1 MLNSQAM
8 GDRDATTA
16 GPVVLCCA
24 NADADTIRPVVD
36 DLEGQGHLVILLDDV
51 QQSPESLVPTVE
63 RLHGE
68 GLYVLCRSKALGR
81 NAVDE
86 LRDILLAHHVPFGRT
101 LTVASTRPRELRERI
116 GASLRRLATSNARRM
131 STVSPDEPKRRGST
145 RLGLP
150 TPPRPKPAPTND
162 FEFEAATDVRPG
174 ATKTQVGL
182 PAPDA
187 AILPPPP
194 PPQSK
199 TATIVETAPGATDGT
214 EQDDEAPT
222 ESLEVDPS
230 LSGESAPSLTRLEGP
245 DALDDLHGVEGLDGA
260 EGLDAADLEVDLDE
274 EPPAR
279 LTPAVEPERGPA
291 PDVQAAPEPVSPPAP
306 SSRVLIR
313 PDELADLDEPPVQRE
328 LPQPPVRTGN
338 TKVSAVLQSQLTA
351 IRTGDTA
358 IVSREALLAAG
369 LENLGPPPPSPPPP
383 SSPATVR
390 VPAVPQTVRAPAIAA
405 ATSEPS
411 SGPPWMWIG
420 IGGAAL
426 ALIIVIAVALSG
438 SDADEERA
446 DDDTVAQAETAN
458 EPKDDSRDAAESSED
473 EDEDA
478 SKGESPAAGPGPT
491 RIGHAL
497 RSREIRSLDVLLVS
511 NTEGPL
517 SWDAAKTHC
526 SGLDLAGLGAW
537 RLPEVGELMSLSTA
551 AMTLPGY
558 YWTGTPA
565 DTFGDTP
572 LVWYPRRS
580 KVVTRDSDSLVLC
593 VRGGTTAG

>member
-1 MLNSQAM
+1 M
-8 GDRDATTA
+8 GDRDAPTTA
-16 GPVVLCCA
+16 GPVVICCA
-24 NADADTIRPVVD
+24 DADADTIRPLVD
-36 DLEGQGHLVILLDDV
+36 DLEGQGHLVVLLDGV
-51 QQSPESLVPTVE
+51 QQSPETLGPTVE

-131 STVSPDEPKRRGST
+131 STVSPDGPKRRGAT

-150 TPPRPKPAPTND
+150 TPPKPKPVPD
-162 FEFEAATDVRPG
+162 EFEFEEATDVRPG
-174 ATKTQVGL
+174 IATKTQVGL

-187 AILPPPP
+187 AIMPPPP

-199 TATIVETAPGATDGT
+199 TATVVETAPPAEDAHDD
-214 EQDDEAPT
+214 DDEAPT
-222 ESLEVDPS
+222 ESLDVDAS
-230 LSGESAPSLTRLEGP
+230 LEIDSDSSL
-245 DALDDLHGVEGLDGA
+245 DALDASDLD
-260 EGLDAADLEVDLDE
+260 VDLDE

-279 LTPAVEPERGPA
+279 LTPAVEPEPEL
-291 PDVQAAPEPVSPPAP
+291 APEPVSPPVP
-306 SSRVLIR
+306 SSKVLIR
-313 PDELADLDEPPVQRE
+313 PDELADLDEPSVEGE

-338 TKVSAVLQSQLTA
+338 TKVSPVLKSQLTA

-358 IVSREALLAAG
+358 IVSREALIAAG
-369 LENLGPPPPSPPPP
+369 LENLGPPPAPPPPP
-383 SSPATVR
+383 STPETVR
-390 VPAVPQTVRAPAIAA
+390 APAVPQTVRAPAVSAAA
-405 ATSEPS
+405 ATAEPS

-426 ALIIVIAVALSG
+426 ALIVVIVVAVAG
-438 SDADEERA
+438 GDDEAEDAA
-446 DDDTVAQAETAN
+446 DDDTVAQADEPD
-458 EPKDDSRDAAESSED
+458 EPKDEPNDSPEANED
-473 EDEDA
+473 EDTPE
-478 SKGESPAAGPGPT
+478 GEAVPTGPGPT
-491 RIGHAL
+491 RVGHAL
-497 RSREIRSLDVLLVS
+497 RSREIRALDVLLVS

-517 SWDAAKTHC
+517 SWDAAKDHC
-526 SGLDLAGLGAW
+526 GGLDLAGLDAW
-537 RLPEVGELMSLSTA
+537 RLPEVGELMSLSA
-551 AMTLPGY
+551 ASMTLPGY

-580 KVVTRDSDSLVLC
+580 KVVTRNRNSFVLC

>member
-8 GDRDATTA
+8 GDRDAPTTA
-16 GPVVLCCA
+16 GPVVICCA

-36 DLEGQGHLVILLDDV
+36 DLEGQGHLVVLLDAV
-51 QQSPESLVPTVE
+51 QQSPETLAPTVE
-63 RLHGE
+63 RLRGE

-116 GASLRRLATSNARRM
+116 GASLRRLATSNARRL
-131 STVSPDEPKRRGST
+131 STVSPDGPKRRGST

-150 TPPRPKPAPTND
+150 TPPKPKPAPTDD

-199 TATIVETAPGATDGT
+199 TATIVETAPAATGT
-214 EQDDEAPT
+214 TEDEEEPT
-222 ESLEVDPS
+222 ESLEVDPT
-230 LSGESAPSLTRLEGP
+230 LAVESDPSL
-245 DALDDLHGVEGLDGA
+245 DGLDELDGLD
-260 EGLDAADLEVDLDE
+260 GLDAADLEVDLDE

-279 LTPAVEPERGPA
+279 LTPAVEPEP
-291 PDVQAAPEPVSPPAP
+291 APEPVSPPAP
-306 SSRVLIR
+306 SSKVLIR
-313 PDELADLDEPPVQRE
+313 PDELADLDEPSVERE
-328 LPQPPVRTGN
+328 MPQPPVRTGN
-338 TKVSAVLQSQLTA
+338 TKVSPVLQSQLTA

-358 IVSREALLAAG
+358 IVSREALIAAG
-369 LENLGPPPPSPPPP
+369 LENLGPPPPPSPPPP

-390 VPAVPQTVRAPAIAA
+390 APAVPQTVRAAAIVA

-420 IGGAAL
+420 VGGAAL
-426 ALIIVIAVALSG
+426 ALIVVIAVAFSG
-438 SDADEERA
+438 GDEEDESA
-446 DDDTVAQAETAN
+446 DDDTVAQAEKTD
-458 EPKDDSRDAAESSED
+458 EPKDDASDAPESKETEDAAE
-473 EDEDA
+473 
-478 SKGESPAAGPGPT
+478 GETPPAGPGPT
-491 RIGHAL
+491 RVGHAL

-526 SGLDLAGLGAW
+526 GGLDLAGLDAW
-537 RLPEVGELMSLSTA
+537 RLPEVGELMSLSAA
-551 AMTLPGY
+551 AMTKPGY

-580 KVVTRDSDSLVLC
+580 KVVTRNRNSFVLC